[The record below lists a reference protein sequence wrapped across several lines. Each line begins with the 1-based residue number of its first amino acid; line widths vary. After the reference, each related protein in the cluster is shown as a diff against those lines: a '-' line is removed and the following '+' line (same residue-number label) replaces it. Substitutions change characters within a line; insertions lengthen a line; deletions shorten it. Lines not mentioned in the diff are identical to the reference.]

1 MAVGEDRISE
11 LYDAL
16 IHHIFSFLPIK
27 CVVAT
32 SALSKRWKNLWIF
45 APIIEIHQWR
55 RSILNYNKTLGQED
69 TSRLVNFLDKM
80 LRLPS
85 RSEVNGIMPN
95 FKKFHLKYCC
105 YDPEEDNLFDKR
117 KVLGWITNL
126 IVRKVEELGFCLG
139 QNFILPSCLFTCETL
154 TMLKIEMAGDL
165 SATIKKVGTLRQ
177 ASSIYFPRLKIL
189 HLTHMVFVDENLSA
203 KLFSNC
209 PVLEELMLTDC
220 YMMKKKVLC
229 ISVASLKRLSII
241 ANSKIYSCKL
251 KIDTPNIQS
260 LTYEGMPE
268 DNVLTDHGFSSLVNA
283 DINITSPTVGKGT
296 KRGKER
302 QSGIENLLLGISN
315 ITNLCI
321 SGSTIEALCYEGPF
335 ILTPIFHDL
344 KRLEVSTKLSCLM
357 SMGFIRL
364 LSTLP
369 NLESVVIIIDLCT
382 HLLLYYYDNLPD
394 ITLVFGSRHYII
406 YKLVTSYCLF
416 YTLKSEYDINLK
428 CGGKYGERGLG
439 FFPKETGVLGFSIF
453 DSYLTSDRRMVPE
466 CLLRQLKVVEVREF
480 SGDQKVLDFIHYF
493 LKNSLVLQTMEITF
507 SSSTSQ
513 HLWDS
518 LMKEILRFPKALL
531 VV

>member
-1 MAVGEDRISE
+1 
-11 LYDAL
+11 
-16 IHHIFSFLPIK
+16 
-27 CVVAT
+27 
-32 SALSKRWKNLWIF
+32 
-45 APIIEIHQWR
+45 
-55 RSILNYNKTLGQED
+55 
-69 TSRLVNFLDKM
+69 
-80 LRLPS
+80 
-85 RSEVNGIMPN
+85 
-95 FKKFHLKYCC
+95 
-105 YDPEEDNLFDKR
+105 
-117 KVLGWITNL
+117 
-126 IVRKVEELGFCLG
+126 
-139 QNFILPSCLFTCETL
+139 
-154 TMLKIEMAGDL
+154 
-165 SATIKKVGTLRQ
+165 
-177 ASSIYFPRLKIL
+177 
-189 HLTHMVFVDENLSA
+189 
-203 KLFSNC
+203 
-209 PVLEELMLTDC
+209 
-220 YMMKKKVLC
+220 MMKKKVLC

-268 DNVLTDHGFSSLVNA
+268 DYVLTDHGFSSLVNA

-302 QSGIENLLLGISN
+302 QSGIENLLVGISN

-335 ILTPIFHDL
+335 ILKPIFHDL

-369 NLESVVIIIDLCT
+369 NLESVVI
-382 HLLLYYYDNLPD
+382 
-394 ITLVFGSRHYII
+394 SQ
-406 YKLVTSYCLF
+406 
-416 YTLKSEYDINLK
+416 
-428 CGGKYGERGLG
+428 
-439 FFPKETGVLGFSIF
+439 GFSIF

-513 HLWDS
+513 HLRDS
-518 LMKEILRFPKALL
+518 LMKEILRFPKGSTCSVINFLP
-531 VV
+531 